1 MGEAAS
7 DYWGQQSIST
17 HVNIP
22 KRKFERKM
30 MHVSEQGFP
39 NSRGAGGDGAVN
51 STSVEGWREIGNFAG
66 EINLYSGGNLRRSDS
81 DHSNLFQ
88 GQKQNAV
95 NIEH

>member
-1 MGEAAS
+1 MSLNRVFQIGGEL
-7 DYWGQQSIST
+7 G
-17 HVNIP
+17 
-22 KRKFERKM
+22 
-30 MHVSEQGFP
+30 
-39 NSRGAGGDGAVN
+39 GGDGAVN